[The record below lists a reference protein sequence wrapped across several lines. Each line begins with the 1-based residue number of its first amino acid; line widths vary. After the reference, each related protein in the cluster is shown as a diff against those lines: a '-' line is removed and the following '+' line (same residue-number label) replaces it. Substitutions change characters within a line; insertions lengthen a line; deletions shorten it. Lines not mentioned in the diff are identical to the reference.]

1 MTAKADLHVH
11 SKASNRPPEW
21 ILRQFGAP
29 ESFTEPREVYRL
41 CRERGM
47 DFVTLSD
54 HDTIAGALEIA
65 HLPGT
70 FLSEEITVEF
80 PEDGCEIHC
89 LAIGITEAQHRD
101 VQALR
106 RNVYELR
113 DYLVAQEIVHS
124 VAHPLYRVNDMLT
137 LDQLEKLLVLFN
149 RFEALNGIHDRG
161 ANDLVQ
167 RICGS
172 LTCGMLEDLAERHRL
187 QPIGPTPWIKTFTGG
202 SDDHGGHY
210 VATTWTETTGAAGS
224 GVPGFLAD
232 LRGGQHRPGGQ
243 SGSSLRL
250 ARSLLSLTHQYYR
263 RQFPLGLGSR
273 RDPFG
278 ELLRNLAL
286 GGDGGAAAPGSR
298 ASSDSPASPASP
310 ASPGGRRRG
319 RGLVDL
325 LTAGGRRRAG
335 GGNGNGGNG
344 NGGTDGT
351 DTGDVVAKFGNSIAD
366 CRVDIPCSGNDKD
379 DDGSRA
385 TAPSTEPA
393 DRGAFDAANR
403 ASQEIANALLSGFVR
418 HARHGRLAE
427 SLAAAAAQLAPL
439 AITLAPYLVALQA
452 QHKDADLLEAAA
464 LRFLGERHA
473 GTGTDTESRRLAAAG
488 GKKAWFTDTLTD
500 VNGVAKTVR
509 TLAGL
514 ARRRG
519 RCLVAITCG
528 ESNPPPDLE
537 VRDFRPVAQFPI
549 PGYESQTLA
558 LPPLLEVLEHCER
571 ERYSEILISTPGP
584 LGLAGLAAGR
594 LLGIPVTGIYH
605 TDFPV
610 YVRHLSGSATLEE
623 LTWTYMRW
631 FFGGMQR
638 VFVASRCYLDLLA
651 EHGLDRARMAL
662 LPRGVDAAFFH
673 PGKRDGRFY
682 RRFGI
687 DGAAFKFLYV
697 GRVSLEK
704 NLDGLMSSFLSFLD
718 GGRQAQLVVV
728 GDGPYLK
735 ELARRYRRP
744 EILFTGFLHGEDL
757 ARAYAGADVF
767 VFPSTTDT
775 FGNVVLEAQAA
786 GLPAIVSDRGGPR
799 EIVLPGRSGLVVD
812 AEDPAAFGAAMVR
825 LFDDPALVAAMSSH
839 AVDNA
844 RRHSWELLLERLF
857 EGPARG
863 AMVGAGSVTVDAGGT
878 ARQPSELEA
887 GAEAARMG
895 RVPGTGLGAA
905 RASMRSTIDAWH
917 DRQS

>member
-1 MTAKADLHVH
+1 M
-11 SKASNRPPEW
+11 
-21 ILRQFGAP
+21 
-29 ESFTEPREVYRL
+29 
-41 CRERGM
+41 
-47 DFVTLSD
+47 
-54 HDTIAGALEIA
+54 
-65 HLPGT
+65 
-70 FLSEEITVEF
+70 
-80 PEDGCEIHC
+80 
-89 LAIGITEAQHRD
+89 
-101 VQALR
+101 
-106 RNVYELR
+106 
-113 DYLVAQEIVHS
+113 
-124 VAHPLYRVNDMLT
+124 
-137 LDQLEKLLVLFN
+137 
-149 RFEALNGIHDRG
+149 
-161 ANDLVQ
+161 
-167 RICGS
+167 
-172 LTCGMLEDLAERHRL
+172 
-187 QPIGPTPWIKTFTGG
+187 
-202 SDDHGGHY
+202 
-210 VATTWTETTGAAGS
+210 
-224 GVPGFLAD
+224 
-232 LRGGQHRPGGQ
+232 
-243 SGSSLRL
+243 
-250 ARSLLSLTHQYYR
+250 
-263 RQFPLGLGSR
+263 
-273 RDPFG
+273 
-278 ELLRNLAL
+278 
-286 GGDGGAAAPGSR
+286 GDGGAN
-298 ASSDSPASPASP
+298 ASPS
-310 ASPGGRRRG
+310 SGRLG
-319 RGLVDL
+319 RGFSRNGA
-325 LTAGGRRRAG
+325 TGS
-335 GGNGNGGNG
+335 GNGNAAVAAA
-344 NGGTDGT
+344 
-351 DTGDVVAKFGNSIAD
+351 TG
-366 CRVDIPCSGNDKD
+366 
-379 DDGSRA
+379 
-385 TAPSTEPA
+385 TEPA
-393 DRGAFDAANR
+393 DRAAFDAANR
-403 ASQEIANALLSGFVR
+403 ASQEIANALVRDCVR

-427 SLAAAAAQLAPL
+427 SLGAAAAQLAPL

-452 QHKDADLLEAAA
+452 QHKDADLLEMAAR
-464 LRFLGERHA
+464 RFLGERRHA
-473 GTGTDTESRRLAAAG
+473 GADTDPGPAAGSGTDMGAAADPEAHRPPRSGGRSG

-584 LGLAGLAAGR
+584 LGLVGLAAGH

-605 TDFPV
+605 TDFPM

-631 FFGGMQR
+631 FFGSMER

-651 EHGLDRARMAL
+651 EHGLDRVKMAL
-662 LPRGVDAAFFH
+662 LPRGVDADFFH

-704 NLDGLMSSFLSFLD
+704 NLDALMTSFQGFLD

-786 GLPAIVSDRGGPR
+786 GLPAIVSDRGGPQ
-799 EIVLPGRSGLVVD
+799 EIVLPGRSGLVAD

-825 LFDDPALVAAMSSH
+825 LFDDPALLAAMSAR

-844 RRHSWELLLERLF
+844 RRHSWERLLERLF
-857 EGPARG
+857 QGGPRSAER
-863 AMVGAGSVTVDAGGT
+863 GAGSAEPQSRHT
-878 ARQPSELEA
+878 ARAGSVRTRSDHEVRADHAVPPATPAPPLDASPLE
-887 GAEAARMG
+887 MQ
-895 RVPGTGLGAA
+895 
-905 RASMRSTIDAWH
+905 STIARWH